1 MIKLLI
7 GIIFL
12 VIAMV
17 FILIVA
23 GIGVVST
30 VTNKRG
36 TFINFGTQYLKQT
49 NLYYRAIVP
58 YMSQL
63 VDDIFI
69 YSKERNYSIA
79 DETEFIETVLY
90 RCVLALCPEE
100 AALVHRP
107 QPMQH
112 IEREAV
118 IYSFRFLSKYNIKI

>member
-17 FILIVA
+17 FRLIVA

-49 NLYYRAIVP
+49 NLCYRACLL
-58 YMSQL
+58 YTS
-63 VDDIFI
+63 DA
-69 YSKERNYSIA
+69 A
-79 DETEFIETVLY
+79 DE
-90 RCVLALCPEE
+90 
-100 AALVHRP
+100 
-107 QPMQH
+107 
-112 IEREAV
+112 
-118 IYSFRFLSKYNIKI
+118 